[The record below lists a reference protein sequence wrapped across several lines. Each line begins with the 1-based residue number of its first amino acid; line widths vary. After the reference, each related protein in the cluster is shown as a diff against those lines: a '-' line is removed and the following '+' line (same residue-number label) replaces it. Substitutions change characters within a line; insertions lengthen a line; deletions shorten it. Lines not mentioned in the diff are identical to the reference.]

1 MKNLGDL
8 DGFSIPII
16 FSYSLYKSNIVGVKI
31 QTHFYINLF
40 NNDNNIENSKEEEET
55 ISFESIYNKIIE
67 ALEEEE
73 GLKI

>member
-1 MKNLGDL
+1 MDL
-8 DGFSIPII
+8 VFLLCLVILFI
-16 FSYSLYKSNIVGVKI
+16 SLIKHNFFCFKI

-40 NNDNNIENSKEEEET
+40 NNDNDIENSKEEEET
-55 ISFESIYNKIIE
+55 ISFESIYVKIIE

>member
-1 MKNLGDL
+1 MY
-8 DGFSIPII
+8 F
-16 FSYSLYKSNIVGVKI
+16 KI

-55 ISFESIYNKIIE
+55 ISFESIYIKIIE